1 MFSKKPCSMF
11 VAKNMEL
18 ISEEG
23 YHEVRM
29 SIPEDATV
37 MVPPINATKDQRK
50 WQNKIIDIH
59 QITEVRDFFL
69 NFMTLD

>member
-1 MFSKKPCSMF
+1 MF

-29 SIPEDATV
+29 SIPEDARV
-37 MVPPINATKDQRK
+37 MVPPINTTKDKRK

-59 QITEVRDFFL
+59 QITEVRDLFL